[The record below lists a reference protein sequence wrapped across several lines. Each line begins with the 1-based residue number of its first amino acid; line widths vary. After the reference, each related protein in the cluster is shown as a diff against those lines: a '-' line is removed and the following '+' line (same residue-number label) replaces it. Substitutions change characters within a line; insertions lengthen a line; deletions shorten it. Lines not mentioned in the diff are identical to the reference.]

1 MAATPGGLTATIR
14 RKLQDGKTP
23 DEVVQELVAGGLGKD
38 SAQRF
43 VDRALA
49 EDASAAPLP
58 AAPAMP
64 DHAADAPAD
73 GLDQFIQ
80 TKTAETEAEH
90 AKTGTRQ
97 LWIACALMCS
107 GIAITGFSYVM
118 AEPGERYTLMWGPVA
133 FGIFLWGKSVVQG
146 FANARSFAWVSAA
159 ASIAVPAVLTVVTL
173 GVVAATGGEPIAN
186 DNAEDELA
194 RILETKSAPGNR
206 NAAIAQSYRDEF
218 AARRASIDVDGLL
231 ASWDAASE
239 KDEPEEIRLKCD
251 FAMQMAPYTGEHRQW
266 LAQELT
272 ARIHTATND
281 QVKICNAATALQLD
295 WDTGAGIYQ
304 LWQNG
309 DNARLKSAATRAMAR
324 SAR

>member
-14 RKLQDGKTP
+14 RKLQEGKTP
-23 DEVVQELVAGGLGKD
+23 DDVVRELVAGGLGKA

-58 AAPAMP
+58 PAPPMP

-80 TKTAETEAEH
+80 TKTAETEAEN

-97 LWIACALMCS
+97 LWIACALMCV
-107 GIAITGFSYVM
+107 GIAITGFSYIM

-133 FGIFLWGKSVVQG
+133 FGVFLWAKSVLQG
-146 FANARSFAWVSAA
+146 LASARSFAWVSAA
-159 ASIAVPAVLTVVTL
+159 ASIALPVVLTVVTL
-173 GVVAATGGEPIAN
+173 GVVAATGAEPVE
-186 DNAEDELA
+186 DNPHAELA
-194 RILETKSAPGNR
+194 RILETPSTPGNK
-206 NAAIAQSYRDEF
+206 NAAIEQSYKDEF
-218 AARRASIDVDGLL
+218 AARRASLDVDGLL
-231 ASWDAASE
+231 AHWDAASE
-239 KDEPEEIRLKCD
+239 KNEPDQTRLKCD
-251 FAMQMAPYTGEHRQW
+251 FAMQMAPYTGEHRKW

-272 ARIHTATND
+272 DRIHGAID

-295 WDTGAGIYQ
+295 WDTGIGIYQ

-309 DNARLKSAATRAMAR
+309 DNPRLKSAATRAMAR

>member
-23 DEVVQELVAGGLGKD
+23 DEVVQELVAGGLGKA
-38 SAQRF
+38 SAERF

-58 AAPAMP
+58 PAPALP
-64 DHAADAPAD
+64 NHAADAPAD

-80 TKTAETEAEH
+80 TKTAETEAEN
-90 AKTGTRQ
+90 ARTGTRQ
-97 LWIACALMCS
+97 LWVACALMCA

-118 AEPGERYTLMWGPVA
+118 ADPGERYTVMWGPVA
-133 FGIFLWGKSVVQG
+133 FGFFLWGRSVLQG
-146 FANARSFAWVSAA
+146 FANARTFAWVSAA
-159 ASIAVPAVLTVVTL
+159 ASIALPAVLTVVTL
-173 GVVAATGGEPIAN
+173 GVVAAIGAEPID
-186 DNAEDELA
+186 DNTQAELV
-194 RILETKSAPGNR
+194 RIRETKSTPGNR
-206 NAAIAQSYRDEF
+206 NAAIEQSYKDEF
-218 AARRASIDVDGLL
+218 AARRASLDVDGLL
-231 ASWDAASE
+231 ARWDAASE
-239 KDEPEEIRLKCD
+239 EDEPDEIRLKCD
-251 FAMQMAPYTGEHRQW
+251 FAMQMSTYTGEHRQW

-295 WDTGAGIYQ
+295 WETGAGIYQ

-309 DNARLKSAATRAMAR
+309 DNPRLKSAATRAMAR

>member
-23 DEVVQELVAGGLGKD
+23 DEVVQELVAGGLGKA

-49 EDASAAPLP
+49 EDASAGPLP
-58 AAPAMP
+58 PAPPMP
-64 DHAADAPAD
+64 DHAAPAD

-80 TKTAETEAEH
+80 TKTAETEAEN

-107 GIAITGFSYVM
+107 GIAITGFSYIM

-133 FGIFLWGKSVVQG
+133 FGFFLWGKSVVQG

-159 ASIAVPAVLTVVTL
+159 ASIALPVVLTVVTL
-173 GVVAATGGEPIAN
+173 GVVAATGAEPITN
-186 DNAEDELA
+186 DNSEAELA
-194 RILETKSAPGNR
+194 QILETKSTPANR
-206 NAAIAQSYRDEF
+206 NAAIEQSYKDEF
-218 AARRASIDVDGLL
+218 AARRASLDVDGLL
-231 ASWDAASE
+231 ARWDAASE
-239 KDEPEEIRLKCD
+239 EDDQDETRLKCD
-251 FAMQMAPYTGEHRQW
+251 FAMQMAPYTGEHRKW
-266 LAQELT
+266 LAQEL
-272 ARIHTATND
+272 ADRIHGASD

-295 WDTGAGIYQ
+295 WDTGIGIYQ

-309 DNARLKSAATRAMAR
+309 DNPRLKSAATRAMAR